1 MFKYLIKLFLFIIIF
16 QSNSFSSEIKSI
28 KIFGNER
35 ISNETIKVF
44 SEFKENDIINEAD
57 INQIIK
63 NLYNT
68 NYFKNIVI
76 DFKEG
81 NLVIKVEENPIIQNI
96 NYNGI
101 KSKNLKEKILKMFT

>member
-1 MFKYLIKLFLFIIIF
+1 MFKYLIKLFFFIIIF

-68 NYFKNIVI
+68 NYFKILLLI
-76 DFKEG
+76 SKKE
-81 NLVIKVEENPIIQNI
+81 
-96 NYNGI
+96 
-101 KSKNLKEKILKMFT
+101 ILS